1 MPVFFN
7 LALDQLLQRMILT
20 NIVVKWGY
28 QFYVRRCAKLIKQLL
43 VKSQTKVMEHR
54 NSGFSDL
61 TYLFS
66 NGLSLV
72 ASKDS
77 LIKRLNLCD
86 S

>member
-20 NIVVKWGY
+20 NIAVEWGY
-28 QFYVRRCAKLIKQLL
+28 QFYVRRCAKLIRQLL
-43 VKSQTKVMEHR
+43 VKSQTKVMEYR
-54 NSGFSDL
+54 NSRFSDL